1 MGGDGA
7 DAAPARVGRCREAH
21 PFRQPTL
28 DLGLPVRAVEMIA
41 DDALQ
46 GLALLAH
53 IGGRYRLARDL
64 RDDPRQHFPVTDQLE
79 EGRVGLPPIR
89 SEARRVGNE
98 CVSTCR
104 SRWSPYP

>member
-7 DAAPARVGRCREAH
+7 DAAPARVGRCRVAH

-28 DLGLPVRAVEMIA
+28 DLGPPVRAVEMIA

-79 EGRVGLPPIR
+79 EGRR
-89 SEARRVGNE
+89 SEEHTSELQSLMRNSYA
-98 CVSTCR
+98 
-104 SRWSPYP
+104 